1 MSILKTAF
9 GGKNISVKDIYAA
22 LGIVFLTFMVYLP
35 ALDNDFVNWDDNAY
49 VYENINIR
57 SIDYNF
63 VKWSFTNAK
72 VGHWCPL
79 TWLSFATDYAMWG
92 MNPWGYHLTNII
104 LHSLNALLVFILTL
118 KLINVD
124 YFKKSIKNDNNAL
137 ITGITTSILFSIHP
151 LHVESVAWITERK
164 DVLSLFFF
172 LICLLSYIRYIST
185 EGLKRVIYYCISL
198 ALFIMSLLTKPM
210 AISLPII
217 LLVLDFY
224 PFKRLGVGVDL
235 KKSKWI
241 IIEKFPFFILS
252 ILSAMM
258 TIWAARSVGA
268 MQETQALPFI
278 FRAIMVGRNYLFYL
292 YKMIIPFNLAPF
304 YPFPLIAEV
313 YSLEY
318 IGSSVLFLLITFFC
332 MMSGRIFIAVWL
344 YYVVALIPVIG
355 IIQAGSQV
363 AADRYTYLPG
373 LGPFLLAGLGI
384 SALFNKYST
393 KQHRLMIIAALT
405 VLSVVFA
412 NRTVQQIKIWH
423 DSIALWS
430 HEIKL
435 FPELEKAYQN
445 RGAAY
450 GHKGEHRQ
458 ALKDF
463 SRAIELNPGRAEGH
477 SNRGTIYI
485 SIGNYQQ
492 AIIDYSKALEL
503 DPRSYK
509 ASYERGFAYS
519 KIGNY
524 LAAITDYSNAI
535 NLNPK
540 DIRTYNSRG
549 NAYRYL
555 NQYQLSLQ
563 DFNKA
568 IQLDPEDPIVFNNR
582 GVIYGKL
589 GYIDRELAD
598 YERAVKLN
606 PKYAEAYFNLGRVY
620 SQAGNDSLAFS
631 NFNKAYSLGLKEA
644 KEYLKKEHLPK

>member
-1 MSILKTAF
+1 MSISKTVS
-9 GGKNISVKDIYAA
+9 GGKKISVKNIYAA
-22 LGIVFLTFMVYLP
+22 LGIVFITFMVYLP

-57 SIDYNF
+57 SMDYNF

-79 TWLSFATDYAMWG
+79 TWFSFATDYAMWG

-104 LHSLNALLVFILTL
+104 LHSLNTLLVLILTVT
-118 KLINVD
+118 LISVGCLN
-124 YFKKSIKNDNNAL
+124 KNTQTDSKAL
-137 ITGITTSILFSIHP
+137 IAGITTSLLFSIHP

-185 EGLKRVIYYCISL
+185 EGLKRLIYYCTSL
-198 ALFIMSLLTKPM
+198 ILFILSLLTKPM
-210 AISLPII
+210 AISLPVI
-217 LLVLDFY
+217 LLILDFY
-224 PFKRLGVGVDL
+224 PFKRLWTGVNFQKNMWV
-235 KKSKWI
+235 
-241 IIEKFPFFILS
+241 IIEKLPFFVLS

-258 TIWAARSVGA
+258 TIWAAHSVGA
-268 MQETQALPFI
+268 MQETQVFPII
-278 FRAIMVGRNYLFYL
+278 FRVIMAGRNYLFYL
-292 YKMIIPFNLAPF
+292 SKMIIPFNLAPF
-304 YPFPLIAEV
+304 YPFPLIGEL

-318 IGSSVLFLLITFFC
+318 MGSSILFLLITFYC
-332 MMSGRIFIAVWL
+332 MRSSRIFTAVWL
-344 YYVVALIPVIG
+344 YYVVTLIPVIG
-355 IIQAGSQV
+355 IIQAGSQA

-384 SALFNKYST
+384 SALFKKVST
-393 KQHRLMIIAALT
+393 KQHRLIIIAALT
-405 VLSVVFA
+405 VLSVVLA
-412 NRTVQQIKIWH
+412 SRTVRQINVWH
-423 DSIALWS
+423 DSITFWS
-430 HEIKL
+430 HEINL
-435 FPELEKAYQN
+435 FPEVEKAYQN

-450 GHKGEHRQ
+450 GHKGEYRQ
-458 ALKDF
+458 ALKDI
-463 SRAIELNPGRAEGH
+463 SRGIELNPDRAEGH

-485 SIGNYQQ
+485 SLGNYQQ

-519 KIGNY
+519 KLGNY
-524 LAAITDYSNAI
+524 HAAIIDYSNAI

-540 DIRTYNSRG
+540 DIRAYNSRG

-555 NQYQLSLQ
+555 YQYQPALQ

-568 IQLDPEDPIVFNNR
+568 IQLDPDDPIVFNNR
-582 GVIYGKL
+582 GVIFGKL
-589 GYIDRELAD
+589 GNIAQEVAD
-598 YERAVKLN
+598 YKRAVDLN
-606 PKYAEAYFNLGRVY
+606 PKYAEAYFNLGRAY
-620 SQAGNDSLAFS
+620 SQAGNDTLALT

-644 KEYLKKEHLPK
+644 QEYLKK